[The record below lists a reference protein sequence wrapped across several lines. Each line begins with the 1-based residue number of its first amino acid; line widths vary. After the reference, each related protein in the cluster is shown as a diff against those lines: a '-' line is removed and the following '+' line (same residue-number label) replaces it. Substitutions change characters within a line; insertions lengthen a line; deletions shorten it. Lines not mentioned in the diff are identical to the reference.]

1 MGLFAWMLLRTIL
14 FSIIGNTVY
23 KWFARTKMG
32 IWFDKKVSKLL
43 TKVTG
48 KVEHLEILDDNENGR
63 SPNGN
68 RTDGDK
74 SDKQS

>member
-1 MGLFAWMLLRTIL
+1 MGLVAWMLLRSIL

-23 KWFARTKMG
+23 KWFARTKIG

-48 KVEHLEILDDNENGR
+48 RVEHLEIMDDNENGR
-63 SPNGN
+63 SPP
-68 RTDGDK
+68 RTGDK
-74 SDKQS
+74 SDKQP

>member
-1 MGLFAWMLLRTIL
+1 MGLVLWMLIRSIL

-48 KVEHLEILDDNENGR
+48 KVQHLEIMDDNENGR
-63 SPNGN
+63 SSP
-68 RTDGDK
+68 RSGDK
-74 SDKQS
+74 SSKS